1 MNVVPQNESRSVCPS
16 HVGTHVPHRAGQSFS
31 YSPFEISAMHKTAAP
46 LAWHLGG
53 SISWLQVSFLIVVAV
68 VVVVSVVVGVGV
80 VTGQLMHSRGHETS
94 REGTEMQR

>member
-1 MNVVPQNESRSVCPS
+1 M
-16 HVGTHVPHRAGQSFS
+16 
-31 YSPFEISAMHKTAAP
+31 
-46 LAWHLGG
+46 
-53 SISWLQVSFLIVVAV
+53 QVSFLIVVAV